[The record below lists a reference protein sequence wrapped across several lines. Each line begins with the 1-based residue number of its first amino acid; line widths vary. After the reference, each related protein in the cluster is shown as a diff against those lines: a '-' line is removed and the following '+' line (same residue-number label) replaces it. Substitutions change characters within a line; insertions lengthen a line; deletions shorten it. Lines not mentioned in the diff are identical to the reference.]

1 MVLWEQNQ
9 NSQNFQIH
17 QIWLFMT
24 HPQGL
29 ATTSLETPNNESVAG
44 LALINVDLLNTGSNP
59 AGCHE

>member
-1 MVLWEQNQ
+1 
-9 NSQNFQIH
+9 
-17 QIWLFMT
+17 MT

-29 ATTSLETPNNESVAG
+29 AATSLETPNNESVAG